1 MTLQGDERM
10 KRDSSRPSGHYRAM
24 YKLIYESGKIS
35 KQEIAK
41 EMDLSLPTVTQTL
54 HQLME
59 DEQIVTDGKFTS
71 SVGRRA
77 VVYSPN
83 NERAYAVGL
92 ELFANHVTATLVN
105 VMYEDLGS
113 ATINLPFTIELGYF
127 QQLGDWVRDFISAQN
142 VPLKKV
148 VGVGIGIQG
157 LISSDGKTVLYGKIL
172 NCTGLTSGQFER
184 AFGIPVTLFH
194 DADCVA
200 LAEQTQSHNHEDAT
214 YLSIGE
220 HLGTAIV
227 INDRIYT
234 GEKGRSGTMEHITL
248 NSQTGHKCYCGRRG
262 CLETYSS
269 LSALLRENETIQ
281 SFMDHLQQK
290 DPETVQR
297 WRNYLTNLA
306 EVINNLH
313 MFVDN
318 RLVIAGVL
326 AQYLDDGAV
335 EFIND
340 RIKSITA
347 FPEDQPYVERGTVDS
362 RPVSYGATLPI
373 IKTVLDNI

>member
-1 MTLQGDERM
+1 M
-10 KRDSSRPSGHYRAM
+10 KRDNTRPSGHYRAM
-24 YKLIYESGKIS
+24 YQLIYESGKIS

-41 EMDLSLPTVTQTL
+41 QMDLSLPTVTQTL
-54 HQLME
+54 HQLMQ
-59 DEQIVTDGKFTS
+59 DEQIVTDGKFS
-71 SVGRRA
+71 STVGRRA

-83 NERAYAVGL
+83 NERAYAIGL

-105 VMYEDLGS
+105 VMYEDLAS

-127 QQLGDWVRDFISAQN
+127 QQLGDWIRDFIQAQKI
-142 VPLKKV
+142 PLEKIQ
-148 VGVGIGIQG
+148 GVGIGIQG

-172 NCTGLTSGQFER
+172 NCTGLTNGQFER
-184 AFGIPVTLFH
+184 AFGLPVKLFH

-200 LAEQTQSHNHEDAT
+200 LAEQTLSHNHEDAT

-248 NSQTGHKCYCGRRG
+248 NTQNGHKCYCGRRG

-269 LSALLRENETIQ
+269 LSALLKANETIQ
-281 SFMDHLQQK
+281 SFMDRLAK
-290 DPETVQR
+290 DDKETVQR

-318 RLVIAGVL
+318 RLVIAGELVR
-326 AQYLDDGAV
+326 YLDDSAI

-340 RIKSITA
+340 RIKEITA
-347 FPEDQPYVERGTVDS
+347 FPEDQPYVERGTVQS
-362 RPVSYGATLPI
+362 RAVSFGATLPI
-373 IKTVLDNI
+373 IKSVLDNI

>member
-1 MTLQGDERM
+1 M
-10 KRDSSRPSGHYRAM
+10 KRDNNRPSGHYQAM

-59 DEQIVTDGKFTS
+59 DEQIMTDGKFSS

-83 NERAYAVGL
+83 SDKAYAVGL

-105 VMYEDLGS
+105 VLYEDLGS
-113 ATINLPFTIELGYF
+113 ATINLPFTVELGYF
-127 QQLGDWVRDFISAQN
+127 QQLGDWLHQFIAA
-142 VPLKKV
+142 KKIPMEKV
-148 VGVGIGIQG
+148 EGVGIGIQG
-157 LISSDGKTVLYGKIL
+157 LISSDGRTVLYGKIL

-184 AFGIPVTLFH
+184 SFGIPVTLFH

-200 LAEQTQSHNHEDAT
+200 LAEQTLSHNHEDAI

-248 NSQTGHKCYCGRRG
+248 NTQNGHKCYCGRRG

-269 LSALLRENETIQ
+269 LSALLRGNETIQ
-281 SFMDHLQQK
+281 SFMNQLKENDR
-290 DPETVQR
+290 ETVQR
-297 WRNYLTNLA
+297 WRNYLANLA

-318 RLVIAGVL
+318 RLVIAGELVK
-326 AQYLDDGAV
+326 YLDDGAI

-347 FPEDQPYVERGTVDS
+347 FPEDQPYVERGTVQA
-362 RPVSYGATLPI
+362 RAVSFGATLPI
-373 IKTVLDNI
+373 IKGVLDNI

>member
-1 MTLQGDERM
+1 M
-10 KRDSSRPSGHYRAM
+10 KRDNSRPSGHYRAM
-24 YKLIYESGKIS
+24 YKLIYKSEKIS
-35 KQEIAK
+35 KQEIAQQ
-41 EMDLSLPTVTQTL
+41 MNLSLPTVTATL

-59 DEQIVTDGKFTS
+59 DDQIVTDGKFTS

-83 NERAYAVGL
+83 EKKAYAVGL
-92 ELFANHVTATLVN
+92 ELFVNHVTATLVD
-105 VMYEDLGS
+105 VMYDDLAS

-127 QQLGDWVRDFISAQN
+127 QQLGDWIRDFITAQGIS
-142 VPLKKV
+142 LDKV
-148 VGVGIGIQG
+148 KGVGIGIQG

-184 AFGIPVTLFH
+184 AIGLPVTLFH

-200 LAEQTQSHNHEDAT
+200 LAEQTLSHNHDDAI

-227 INDRIYT
+227 INDHIYT

-248 NSQTGHKCYCGRRG
+248 NTQNGHKCYCGRRG

-269 LSALLRENETIQ
+269 LTALLKENETIQ
-281 SFMDHLQQK
+281 SFMERVEQNDR
-290 DPETVQR
+290 ETVQR

-313 MFVDN
+313 MFVDD

-326 AQYLDDGAV
+326 ARYLDDSTI

-340 RIKSITA
+340 RIKDITA
-347 FPEDQPYVERGTVDS
+347 FPEDQPYVERGTVES
-362 RPVSYGATLPI
+362 RAVSYGASLPI

>member
-1 MTLQGDERM
+1 M
-10 KRDSSRPSGHYRAM
+10 KRDNNRPSGHYRAM
-24 YKLIYESGKIS
+24 YELIYKSGKIS
-35 KQEIAK
+35 KQDIAMK
-41 EMDLSLPTVTQTL
+41 MNLSLPTVTQTL

-83 NERAYAVGL
+83 DERAYAVGL

-113 ATINLPFTIELGYF
+113 TTINLPFKIEEGYF
-127 QQLGDWVRDFISAQN
+127 QQLGDWVREFISVQSIS
-142 VPLKKV
+142 LDKV

-157 LISSDGKTVLYGKIL
+157 LISADGKKVLYGKIL
-172 NCTGLTSGQFER
+172 DCTGLTSSQFER
-184 AFGIPVTLFH
+184 AIGIPVTLFH

-200 LAEQTQSHNHEDAT
+200 LAEQNQSHNQEDAT

-227 INDRIYT
+227 INNQIYT

-248 NSQTGHKCYCGRRG
+248 NSKTGHKCYCGRRG

-269 LSALLRENETIQ
+269 LSALLRENETIEG
-281 SFMDHLQQK
+281 FMEQLKQK
-290 DPETVQR
+290 DQETVQW

-313 MFVDN
+313 MFIDN

-326 AQYLDDGAV
+326 ARYLDDGAI
-335 EFIND
+335 EFINK

-347 FPEDQPYVERGTVDS
+347 FPEDQPYVERGTAQS
-362 RPVSYGATLPI
+362 RPVSFGATLPI
-373 IKTVLDNI
+373 IKSVLDNI